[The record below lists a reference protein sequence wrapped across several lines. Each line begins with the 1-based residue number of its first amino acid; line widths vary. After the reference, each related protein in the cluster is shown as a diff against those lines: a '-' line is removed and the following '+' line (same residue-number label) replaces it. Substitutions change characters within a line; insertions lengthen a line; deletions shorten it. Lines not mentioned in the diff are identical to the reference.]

1 MKDPEWCPVH
11 GPVCRR
17 FVIPKW
23 YRTGMST
30 QIAVR
35 LSDELVEYVD
45 RLVTEGAGSRA
56 AVVARALNLYQ
67 QQLRG
72 EQDARILE
80 ESGDYDDF
88 DGLVGHSSI
97 DD

>member
-1 MKDPEWCPVH
+1 
-11 GPVCRR
+11 
-17 FVIPKW
+17 
-23 YRTGMST
+23 MST

-35 LSDELVEYVD
+35 LPDDLVAYVD
-45 RLVTEGAGSRA
+45 SLVREGGGSRA
-56 AVVARALNLYQ
+56 AVVARALSLYQ

-80 ESGDYDDF
+80 EAGDYDDF
-88 DGLVGHSSI
+88 DALVGHSVI

>member
-1 MKDPEWCPVH
+1 
-11 GPVCRR
+11 
-17 FVIPKW
+17 
-23 YRTGMST
+23 MST
-30 QIAVR
+30 QIAIR
-35 LSDELVEYVD
+35 LPDDLVEYID
-45 RLVTEGAGSRA
+45 GLVGQGAGSRA

-80 ESGDYDDF
+80 ESGDYDEF
-88 DGLVGHSSI
+88 DELTRHTSI

>member
-1 MKDPEWCPVH
+1 
-11 GPVCRR
+11 
-17 FVIPKW
+17 
-23 YRTGMST
+23 MST

-35 LSDELVEYVD
+35 LPDDLVAYVD
-45 RLVTEGAGSRA
+45 SLVSEGAGSRA

-67 QQLRG
+67 RQLRA

-88 DGLVGHSSI
+88 DDLVGHLSI
-97 DD
+97 DG

>member
-1 MKDPEWCPVH
+1 
-11 GPVCRR
+11 
-17 FVIPKW
+17 
-23 YRTGMST
+23 MST

-35 LSDELVEYVD
+35 LPDDLVEYVD
-45 RLVTEGAGSRA
+45 ALVREGAGSRA
-56 AVVARALNLYQ
+56 VVVTRALNLYQ

-88 DGLVGHSSI
+88 DELVGHLSI
-97 DD
+97 GD

>member
-1 MKDPEWCPVH
+1 
-11 GPVCRR
+11 
-17 FVIPKW
+17 
-23 YRTGMST
+23 MST

-35 LSDELVEYVD
+35 LPEELVDYVD
-45 RLVTEGAGSRA
+45 GLVREGAGSRA
-56 AVVARALNLYQ
+56 TVVARALRLYQ

-88 DGLVGHSSI
+88 DDLVGHLSI
-97 DD
+97 DS

>member
-1 MKDPEWCPVH
+1 
-11 GPVCRR
+11 
-17 FVIPKW
+17 
-23 YRTGMST
+23 MST

-45 RLVTEGAGSRA
+45 RLVREGAGSRA
-56 AVVARALNLYQ
+56 VVVASALNLYR

-88 DGLVGHSSI
+88 DDLARHSSI
-97 DD
+97 ADS

>member
-1 MKDPEWCPVH
+1 
-11 GPVCRR
+11 
-17 FVIPKW
+17 
-23 YRTGMST
+23 MST

-35 LSDELVEYVD
+35 LPDELVAYVD
-45 RLVTEGAGSRA
+45 SLVTQGAGSRA

-88 DGLVGHSSI
+88 DDLVDHTAI
-97 DD
+97 ED

>member
-1 MKDPEWCPVH
+1 M
-11 GPVCRR
+11 
-17 FVIPKW
+17 
-23 YRTGMST
+23 TT

-35 LSDELVEYVD
+35 LADELVEYID
-45 RLVTEGAGSRA
+45 LLVSQGAGSRA
-56 AVVARALNLYQ
+56 AVVTRALGLYQ

-72 EQDARILE
+72 QQDARILE

-88 DGLVGHSSI
+88 DDLVGHAAI

>member
-1 MKDPEWCPVH
+1 M
-11 GPVCRR
+11 
-17 FVIPKW
+17 
-23 YRTGMST
+23 TT

-35 LSDELVEYVD
+35 LSDELVAYVD
-45 RLVTEGAGSRA
+45 RLVSEGAGSRA

-88 DGLVGHSSI
+88 DDLVAHLSI
-97 DD
+97 DDD

>member
-1 MKDPEWCPVH
+1 ML
-11 GPVCRR
+11 
-17 FVIPKW
+17 PKW
-23 YRTGMST
+23 YRFGMSS

-56 AVVARALNLYQ
+56 VVVTRALNLYQ

-88 DGLVGHSSI
+88 DDLVGHSSVG
-97 DD
+97 D

>member
-1 MKDPEWCPVH
+1 
-11 GPVCRR
+11 
-17 FVIPKW
+17 
-23 YRTGMST
+23 MST

-35 LSDELVEYVD
+35 LPDELVEYVD
-45 RLVTEGAGSRA
+45 ALVSDGAGSRA
-56 AVVARALNLYQ
+56 AVVVRALSLYQ

-88 DGLVGHSSI
+88 DELVSHSSV
-97 DD
+97 DS